1 MLGKLDEEL
10 SDEGLAKTRKIKIE
24 SDGPKI
30 ELPKVSAP
38 KITREPKPKKEGGA
52 APAPSPFANLVNGD
66 GVDFGAAAREE
77 GRARAEARKAK
88 AAPPPAE
95 REAASAP
102 SNAADATD
110 DGEVYVA
117 LRAKREAQR
126 QAAEDAAEKRKYNR
140 LTPVE
145 QAKYRAEN
153 G

>member
-52 APAPSPFANLVNGD
+52 APAPSPFANFVNGD

-95 REAASAP
+95 R
-102 SNAADATD
+102 
-110 DGEVYVA
+110 
-117 LRAKREAQR
+117 

>member
-38 KITREPKPKKEGGA
+38 KITREPKPPKEPKAKKEGGA
-52 APAPSPFANLVNGD
+52 APAPSPFANFVNGD

-95 REAASAP
+95 R
-102 SNAADATD
+102 
-110 DGEVYVA
+110 
-117 LRAKREAQR
+117 